1 MASNRSSNE
10 WPSFGKIS
18 PFLDLVEDWRHF
30 SGWIKTSGKFPLSKM
45 RRLSQTWKQRRTS
58 ERNQHPLKQRE
69 PNGNEINNVKDNND
83 NCNKVRTAYF
93 FALSVD
99 QITVWVRTWS
109 HLHRVGVIF
118 YLCCFSHFQHL
129 EFLSRLSWE
138 TSSRSAMHV
147 RLIIK
152 RIVFR
157 YFCTNPLDTILVVTA
172 DIQL

>member
-18 PFLDLVEDWRHF
+18 PFLDLVEAWCHF

-93 FALSVD
+93 FTLSVD

-118 YLCCFSHFQHL
+118 YLCCSSIWSFWANYPERHQVDPPCMWDESLNKLFSDIFVPTLLTQ
-129 EFLSRLSWE
+129 FL
-138 TSSRSAMHV
+138 
-147 RLIIK
+147 
-152 RIVFR
+152 
-157 YFCTNPLDTILVVTA
+157 
-172 DIQL
+172 